1 MGSGPS
7 MGVRGKLLY
16 AELAED
22 MLPAEDCSFLRDGGR
37 DSLPL
42 RLGVF
47 AGLAVWRP
55 LGSSPMLCTGASPG
69 WAAPFS
75 IGRPSN
81 TSDNGGRLR
90 DTAGP
95 SARGPS
101 RYTGSRRGG
110 AGGWAELSLG
120 LPERPGD
127 CSSRRSKRRSK

>member
-1 MGSGPS
+1 MGRGPS

-22 MLPAEDCSFLRDGGR
+22 MLPADDCSFFKDGGR

-47 AGLAVWRP
+47 AGLAVCRP
-55 LGSSPMLCTGASPG
+55 RGRSAILCTGASLERAG
-69 WAAPFS
+69 PFS
-75 IGRPSN
+75 MGRPSN
-81 TSDNGGRLR
+81 TSDSGGRLR

-95 SARGPS
+95 SARCPS
-101 RYTGSRRGG
+101 AYTGSRRDG
-110 AGGWAELSLG
+110 AGGWVELSLG
-120 LPERPGD
+120 LAERPGD